1 MSADAHGKPMS
12 GASAHL
18 IASSWTSANTFRRS
32 LALNL
37 TRMPAGDKCDGHR
50 RAATC
55 AAPPLFFQLFSF
67 SAFTSHLF
75 RISPRWACASS

>member
-1 MSADAHGKPMS
+1 MFADAHGKPMS

-37 TRMPAGDKCDGHR
+37 TRMPQGGFRSSAANLPAFEPSMICRSLSNSPGDPAQLAAFYPSQRPR
-50 RAATC
+50 RC
-55 AAPPLFFQLFSF
+55 
-67 SAFTSHLF
+67 
-75 RISPRWACASS
+75 